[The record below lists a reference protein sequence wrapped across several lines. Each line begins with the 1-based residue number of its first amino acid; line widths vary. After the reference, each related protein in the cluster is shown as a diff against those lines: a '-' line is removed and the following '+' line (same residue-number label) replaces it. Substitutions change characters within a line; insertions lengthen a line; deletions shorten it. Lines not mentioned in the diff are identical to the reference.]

1 MFEKMQTR
9 SFQRYGK
16 NLVKVVSEQVSH
28 NQLLIKQF
36 QDFIK
41 EKVKG
46 AELTNNA
53 ILSVYSEFS
62 RKLCNT
68 RLNKFL
74 DAYSCHKKGK
84 SNISW
89 SELMGHFINTT
100 QI

>member
-9 SFQRYGK
+9 RVFSDMEK

-28 NQLLIKQF
+28 NQLLIEQF
-36 QDFIK
+36 QNFIK
-41 EKVKG
+41 EKVEG

-68 RLNKFL
+68 RLNEFL
-74 DAYSCHKKGK
+74 DAYKQLPQKREKQH
-84 SNISW
+84 
-89 SELMGHFINTT
+89 
-100 QI
+100 